1 MKRLFTFSVLFAQIL
16 FGKPVHAGQDDQMN
30 YSIILIILGE
40 KQGCRGDLVRI
51 VRIVRLVRL
60 VRTFL
65 RKAEQAAGKHEER
78 EGPIGKGLASR
89 HMRRGF
95 SRFSLF

>member
-40 KQGCRGDLVRI
+40 KQGCHGDLVRI
-51 VRIVRLVRL
+51 VRL